1 MNICHEGGS
10 IVTFTDAW
18 PPSKDSDAHS
28 AEIPEEWLDYYR
40 ARERMERAAAKGAGS
55 SEARR
60 VHQALAQ
67 AYAQTIRHA
76 GRRPHE

>member
-10 IVTFTDAW
+10 IVTFTDLW
-18 PPSKDSDAHS
+18 QTKRDFH
-28 AEIPEEWLDYYR
+28 AEPAEMPEEWLDYYR
-40 ARERMERAAAKGAGS
+40 ARERMERAAAKGARS
-55 SEARR
+55 SAARR
-60 VHQALAQ
+60 IHQALAQ